1 MTTRASYHVETAN
14 TFLAH
19 AHASLREGDLLQAS
33 EKGWGA
39 ASRMVKAV
47 AETRGWRNST
57 HGHLYDVVNRLA
69 EETGDQRVRNLFR
82 SASTL
87 HQNFYE
93 GYMPVETV
101 ADALNDVEEITGLLA
116 AFVD

>member
-14 TFLAH
+14 VFLAH

-69 EETGDQRVRNLFR
+69 EETGDQRVPKSLPLGQR
-82 SASTL
+82 AAP
-87 HQNFYE
+87 E
-93 GYMPVETV
+93 
-101 ADALNDVEEITGLLA
+101 LLRGIHA
-116 AFVD
+116 R

>member
-14 TFLAH
+14 VFLAH
-19 AHASLREGDLLQAS
+19 AHTYLREGDLLQAS

-39 ASRMVKAV
+39 TSRMVKAV
-47 AETRGWRNST
+47 AETRGWPNST
-57 HGHLYDVVNRLA
+57 PGDLYRAVEQIA
-69 EETGDQRVRNLFR
+69 EESGNQHIGRLFR

-93 GYMPVETV
+93 GYMPIETV
-101 ADALNDVEEITGLLA
+101 ADALDDVEEITGLLA